1 MIGLSAAFFG
11 VVISLA
17 VRSQF
22 RKPATGTEGM
32 IGETGEAVTDIDGKG
47 KVQVVGELWDARSD
61 RPVRKG
67 EPVTVKAGQG
77 MTLIGEPGR
86 PGDAEPKGR

>member
-22 RKPATGTEGM
+22 RKPATGAEGM
-32 IGETGEAVTDIDGKG
+32 IGETGEAATDIDGKG
-47 KVQVVGELWDARSD
+47 KVQVVGELWDARCD
-61 RPVRKG
+61 RRC
-67 EPVTVKAGQG
+67 
-77 MTLIGEPGR
+77 GR
-86 PGDAEPKGR
+86 GSR